1 MSKKSTPADEQA
13 FRCIEKMLSR
23 SHPKQDTAAIMRTL
37 RECFPSADAIFSS
50 GTYLLEKAGLHPHDA
65 LLISSIPSIV
75 RFADRTGYDKKYRL
89 DRIDPA
95 GKYLVSNFQGYE
107 VEYFYVLH
115 LDSRGRLIES
125 TQLQEGM
132 EDCSLFNLKKLLSEV
147 VRLSPKAVII
157 SHNHPGGTL
166 RPSQEDIDCTMD
178 AIRALTAIGVPLLD
192 HIIVADSQAV
202 SLRENGFVPAAF
214 WLSQNP
220 NNRML
225 RNYLLPLDENP
236 PVPKH
241 SRKK

>member
-1 MSKKSTPADEQA
+1 MKTKTEALNAQA
-13 FRCIEKMLSR
+13 FRCIEQMLAHI
-23 SHPKQDTAAIMRTL
+23 HPRQDVKPIVETL
-37 RECFPSADAIFSS
+37 RSRFGTVNAMFSADAHV
-50 GTYLLEKAGLHPHDA
+50 LEKAGLHPHDA

-147 VRLSPKAVII
+147 MRVSPKAVIL
-157 SHNHPGGTL
+157 SHNHPGCTL
-166 RPSQEDIDCTMD
+166 RPSQEDINCTNE
-178 AIRALTAIGVPLLD
+178 AIRALSVIGIPMLD
-192 HIIVADSQAV
+192 HIIVAGKQAV
-202 SLRENGFVPAAF
+202 SLRENGFIPAAR
-214 WLSQNP
+214 WLSQAP
-220 NNRML
+220 DHKML
-225 RNYLLPLDENP
+225 QNFLLKPGEKP
-236 PVPKH
+236 P
-241 SRKK
+241 SSKKE